1 MPAAAFNM
9 SQIETLTP
17 ADDRKKVAELLA
29 AILPR
34 KR

>member
-1 MPAAAFNM
+1 MPVAAFNM

-17 ADDRKKVAELLA
+17 ADDRKKVAEPLA